1 MNTLKSTKTTKK
13 RNLRR
18 RVLTKKTQKR
28 RRIRRVGPI
37 RGKRLAVASAKQFK
51 KKFRVLKQNGS
62 SVRVTGRDLIYS
74 IPDDNTAPIQSSN
87 VIAVIPAN
95 PVYWRG
101 SRIAALA
108 SGYQNYRPLRFRITY
123 VPIVAATQQG
133 NVIGGTVWDNGF
145 ESDNIQQSLRTSN
158 GGFLT
163 QCYIP
168 HSTIIRPKTNLQFNL
183 YRVGGAFDQQS
194 NPFIFVA
201 IALGCK
207 NSSNQR
213 VIPGYFYVTWSF
225 ELKNPIGT
233 HGMFKNTGLTTYDKI
248 EPALN
253 TTIVNVDPASD
264 VPFGAYIDVEFE
276 NTTLVPKYNNTPI
289 ELETTTP
296 VWAFQSVGSTDQ
308 LRAFN
313 KTIIYYDSL
322 TTNHVVQIPT
332 DNLAAIIYSDNPEYY
347 TIRVPTLDTAKGKY
361 ANLSS
366 QVDIYYLGS
375 VQQTFGIYQSTTNA
389 YYWNTPEGGS
399 GTNINTLIYHAPKT
413 QFDIQLTPANS
424 IKTKNVKI
432 LNVRIKPRNKVS
444 QIIEQLEEE
453 KKEQEQIQDIQHK
466 LNNIELKNEILI
478 DNEYENEEEEDIHKL
493 DAKSQ
498 NILRNKNLRLK
509 TAKQLPIP

>member
-1 MNTLKSTKTTKK
+1 M
-13 RNLRR
+13 LR
-18 RVLTKKTQKR
+18 
-28 RRIRRVGPI
+28 
-37 RGKRLAVASAKQFK
+37 
-51 KKFRVLKQNGS
+51 QNGS

-74 IPDDNTAPIQSSN
+74 IPDDNTAPIQTSN

-133 NVIGGTVWDNGF
+133 NVIGGTIWDNGF

-163 QCYIP
+163 QCYTP
-168 HSTIIRPKTNLQFNL
+168 HSSVIRPKTNLQFNL

-194 NPFIFVA
+194 NPFIFIA
-201 IALGCK
+201 IALGCR
-207 NSSNQR
+207 NSNNQR

-233 HGMFKNTGLTTYDKI
+233 HGAFKNTGLTTYKNI

-253 TTIVNVDPASD
+253 TTIVNVDPESD

-276 NTTLVPKYNNTPI
+276 NTTLIPKYNNTPV
-289 ELETTTP
+289 ELEQTTP

-308 LRAFN
+308 LRALN

-322 TTNHVVQIPT
+322 TTEHVVQLPT
-332 DNLAAIIYSDNPEYY
+332 DKLAAIIYSENAEYY
-347 TIRVPTLDTAKGKY
+347 TIRVPTADTAKGKY

-366 QVDIYYLGS
+366 QVEIYYLGS
-375 VQQTFGIYQSTTNA
+375 TQQTFGIYHSTVNA
-389 YYWNTPEGGS
+389 YYWNSPDGGS
-399 GTNINTLIYHAPKT
+399 GTNVTTLIYHAPKT
-413 QFDIQLTPANS
+413 QFDIQLSTTNS
-424 IKTKNVKI
+424 TNNKKQKI
-432 LNVRIKPRNKVS
+432 SNIRIKPRNKIN
-444 QIIEQLEEE
+444 QIINELKEEEEE
-453 KKEQEQIQDIQHK
+453 KKEIQDIQNQMQN
-466 LNNIELKNEILI
+466 LELKNEIM
-478 DNEYENEEEEDIHKL
+478 EEEEEDEKEDKIYKL

-498 NILRNKNLRLK
+498 NIIRNKNLRLK
-509 TAKQLPIP
+509 PPKQLPIP